1 MQTYKFSLV
10 DFENN
15 VKLITNEIEQIDRTY
30 IKRIKDEAYNAIKNS
45 DYESAITKSRTL
57 LEEVLIMGIEHQD
70 IQPSQKGNINNLYK
84 QFKDIYNMHVN
95 KEMDDRIKTL
105 LSGFEK
111 ILTAISQ
118 MRDKNSDSHGIG
130 YKRPELDEGM
140 TELFVNA
147 SVTFS
152 NFLIHLIE
160 MN

>member
-1 MQTYKFSLV
+1 
-10 DFENN
+10 
-15 VKLITNEIEQIDRTY
+15 
-30 IKRIKDEAYNAIKNS
+30 
-45 DYESAITKSRTL
+45 
-57 LEEVLIMGIEHQD
+57 
-70 IQPSQKGNINNLYK
+70 
-84 QFKDIYNMHVN
+84 MHVN